1 MKTWRTQHQSKFNV
15 EIPGRPLMNICGQT
29 DNCTCNGSSLTI
41 FCCISGIQYQT
52 TFNESN
58 LMNQKYH
65 IISTNNKFNISVFKE
80 DVNYNTS
87 IMFTNKI

>member
-1 MKTWRTQHQSKFNV
+1 MAVHLQYFVVSVAYNIT
-15 EIPGRPLMNICGQT
+15 PLFKEG
-29 DNCTCNGSSLTI
+29 
-41 FCCISGIQYQT
+41 
-52 TFNESN
+52 N

-87 IMFTNKI
+87 IMFANKI